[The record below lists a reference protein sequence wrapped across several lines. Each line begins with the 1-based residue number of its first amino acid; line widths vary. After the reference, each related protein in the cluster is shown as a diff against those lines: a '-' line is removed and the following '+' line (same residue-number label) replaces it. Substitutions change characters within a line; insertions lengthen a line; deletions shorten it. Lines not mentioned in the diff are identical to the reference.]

1 VLYLEISRNINFKH
15 IINMSFISIITPT
28 FNEVE
33 NIERLSFQIKQI
45 CDSNKIN
52 YEQIIIDNNS
62 EDGTV
67 EVIKKLTSQHKNIK
81 AILNQ
86 SNFGHIKSPYYA
98 LLQSK
103 GDATITMT
111 SDFQSPPE
119 LIVDYYNKWM
129 SGSKVVLGRRK
140 KVSDTFFLKI
150 IKFIYYNF
158 ICKISNH
165 KMEKNITGEGLY
177 DKSVI
182 NILNTIKDPYP
193 YIRGLIFELG
203 FKIDFVD
210 FNQPERQGGTSKN
223 NLYTLFDL
231 GLLGVVKHS
240 NILLRLMILF
250 GFFFGIISLL
260 ISIGFFFYKIFYWD
274 NFQLGIAPILIGFF
288 GITSIQIMI
297 IGLIGEYI
305 SVVLS
310 YSKNLPLVI
319 EKERINF
326 D

>member
-1 VLYLEISRNINFKH
+1 
-15 IINMSFISIITPT
+15 MSFISIITPT

-33 NIERLSFQIKQI
+33 NIERLSLQIKQI

-165 KMEKNITGEGLY
+165 KMEKNITGEWLY

>member
-1 VLYLEISRNINFKH
+1 
-15 IINMSFISIITPT
+15 MSFISIITPT

-33 NIERLSFQIKQI
+33 NIERLSLQIKQI
-45 CDSNKIN
+45 CVSNKIN

-182 NILNTIKDPYP
+182 NILKTIKDPYP

>member
-1 VLYLEISRNINFKH
+1 MLYLEISRNINFKH
-15 IINMSFISIITPT
+15 TINMSFISIITPT

-33 NIERLSFQIKQI
+33 NIERLSLQIKQI

-67 EVIKKLTSQHKNIK
+67 DVIKKLTSQHKNIK

-119 LIVDYYNKWM
+119 LIVDYYNKWI

>member
-1 VLYLEISRNINFKH
+1 MPL
-15 IINMSFISIITPT
+15 ISIVTPT
-28 FNEVE
+28 FNEAN
-33 NIERLSFQIKQI
+33 NIEKLSIKIKEI
-45 CDSNKIN
+45 CDSNDIN

-62 EDGTV
+62 DDGTIDI
-67 EVIKKLTSQHKNIK
+67 IKKLTSQHKNIK

-98 LLQSK
+98 LLQSQ
-103 GDATITMT
+103 GDATITMQ

-119 LIVDYYNKWM
+119 LIVDYYNKWIR
-129 SGSKVVLGRRK
+129 GSKVILGRRK
-140 KVSDTFFLKI
+140 KVSDNFFLKI
-150 IKFIYYNF
+150 IKSIYYNL

-182 NILNTIKDPYP
+182 SILKKINDPYP
-193 YIRGLIFELG
+193 YMRGLVFELG

-210 FNQPERQGGTSKN
+210 FDQPPRQRGVSKN
-223 NLYTLFDL
+223 SLYTLFDI

-250 GFFFGIISLL
+250 GFFLGTMSLL
-260 ISIGFFFYKIFYWD
+260 VATSFLIFKILFWD
-274 NFQLGIAPILIGFF
+274 SFQLGLAPILIGFF
-288 GITSIQIMI
+288 GLTGIQIMI

-305 SVVLS
+305 STVLI

-326 D
+326 

>member
-1 VLYLEISRNINFKH
+1 
-15 IINMSFISIITPT
+15 MSLVTIITPT
-28 FNEVE
+28 FNEVG
-33 NIERLSFQIKQI
+33 NIEKLSLRIKEI
-45 CDSNKIN
+45 CELNNIN
-52 YEQIIIDNNS
+52 YEQIIIDNDSN
-62 EDGTV
+62 DGTI
-67 EVIKKLTSQHKNIK
+67 EAIKRLTSKYKNIK
-81 AILNQ
+81 AIINQ

-98 LLQSK
+98 LLQSH

-119 LIVDYYNKWM
+119 LIVDYYNKWI

-140 KVSDTFFLKI
+140 KVSDSFFLKI
-150 IKFIYYNF
+150 IKFFYYNF
-158 ICKISNH
+158 ICRISNH
-165 KMEKNITGEGLY
+165 KMEKNVTGEGLY

-182 NILNTIKDPYP
+182 DILRSIKDPYP

-210 FNQPERQGGTSKN
+210 FDQPIRNSGISKN
-223 NLYTLFDL
+223 NLYTLFDM

-260 ISIGFFFYKIFYWD
+260 VAIGFFFYKILFW
-274 NFQLGIAPILIGFF
+274 NSFQLGLAPILVGFF
-288 GITSIQIMI
+288 GLTAIQIMI

-305 SVVLS
+305 STVLIF
-310 YSKNLPLVI
+310 SKNLPLVV

-326 D
+326 

>member
-1 VLYLEISRNINFKH
+1 MPL
-15 IINMSFISIITPT
+15 ISIVTPT
-28 FNEVE
+28 FNEAN
-33 NIERLSFQIKQI
+33 NIENLSIKIKEI
-45 CDSNKIN
+45 CNSNDIN

-62 EDGTV
+62 DDGTIDI
-67 EVIKKLTSQHKNIK
+67 IKKLTSQHKNIK

-98 LLQSK
+98 LLQSQ
-103 GDATITMT
+103 GDATITMQ

-119 LIVDYYNKWM
+119 LIVDYYNKWI
-129 SGSKVVLGRRK
+129 SGSKVILGRRK
-140 KVSDTFFLKI
+140 KVSDSFFLKI
-150 IKFIYYNF
+150 IKSIYYNL

-182 NILNTIKDPYP
+182 SILKKINDPYP
-193 YIRGLIFELG
+193 YMLGLVFELG

-210 FNQPERQGGTSKN
+210 FDQPPRQRGVSKN
-223 NLYTLFDL
+223 SLYTLFDI

-250 GFFFGIISLL
+250 GFFLGTMSLL
-260 ISIGFFFYKIFYWD
+260 VATSFLIFKILFWD
-274 NFQLGIAPILIGFF
+274 SFQLGLAPILIGFF
-288 GITSIQIMI
+288 GLTGIQIMI

-305 SVVLS
+305 STVLI

-326 D
+326 

>member
-1 VLYLEISRNINFKH
+1 MPIL
-15 IINMSFISIITPT
+15 SIVTPT
-28 FNEVE
+28 FNEVN
-33 NIERLSFQIKQI
+33 NIEKLSLRIKEI
-45 CDSNKIN
+45 CDLNNIN
-52 YEQIIIDNNS
+52 YEQIIIDNDS
-62 EDGTV
+62 KDGTI
-67 EVIKKLTSQHKNIK
+67 EIIKKLTTKYKNIK
-81 AILNQ
+81 AIINQ

-98 LLQSK
+98 LLESQ

-119 LIVDYYNKWM
+119 LIVDYYNKWI

-140 KVSDTFFLKI
+140 KVSDVYFLKI
-150 IKFIYYNF
+150 IKFFYYNL

-177 DKSVI
+177 DRSVI
-182 NILNTIKDPYP
+182 NILKTIKDPYP

-203 FKIDFVD
+203 FKVDFIDFD
-210 FNQPERQGGTSKN
+210 QPPRQGGKSKN
-223 NLYTLFDL
+223 NLFTLFDL

-240 NILLRLMILF
+240 NILLRIMILF
-250 GFFFGIISLL
+250 GFFFGILSLIVAL
-260 ISIGFFFYKIFYWD
+260 CFLFYKILYWD
-274 NFQLGIAPILIGFF
+274 SFQLGLAPILIGFF

-305 SVVLS
+305 STVLT

-326 D
+326 

>member
-1 VLYLEISRNINFKH
+1 
-15 IINMSFISIITPT
+15 MSLITIITPT
-28 FNEVE
+28 FNEVG
-33 NIERLSFQIKQI
+33 NIEKLSLRIKEI
-45 CDSNKIN
+45 CELNNIN
-52 YEQIIIDNNS
+52 YEQIIIDNDS
-62 EDGTV
+62 TDGTI
-67 EVIKKLTSQHKNIK
+67 EVIKKLTSKYKNIK
-81 AILNQ
+81 AIINQ

-98 LLQSK
+98 LLESQ
-103 GDATITMT
+103 GDATITML

-119 LIVDYYNKWM
+119 LIVDYYNKWI

-140 KVSDTFFLKI
+140 RVSDSFFLKI
-150 IKFIYYNF
+150 IKFFYYNF
-158 ICKISNH
+158 ICRISNH
-165 KMEKNITGEGLY
+165 KMEKNVTGEGLY

-182 NILNTIKDPYP
+182 NILRSIKDPYP

-210 FNQPERQGGTSKN
+210 FDQPIRNRGISKN
-223 NLYTLFDL
+223 NLYTLFDM

-260 ISIGFFFYKIFYWD
+260 IAIGFFFYKILFW
-274 NFQLGIAPILIGFF
+274 NSFQLGLAPILIVFF
-288 GITSIQIMI
+288 GLTAIQIMI

-305 SVVLS
+305 STVLIF
-310 YSKNLPLVI
+310 SKNLPLVI

-326 D
+326 

>member
-1 VLYLEISRNINFKH
+1 MPIL
-15 IINMSFISIITPT
+15 SIVTPT
-28 FNEVE
+28 FNEVN
-33 NIERLSFQIKQI
+33 NIEKLSLRIKEI
-45 CDSNKIN
+45 CDLNNIN
-52 YEQIIIDNNS
+52 YEQIIIDNDS
-62 EDGTV
+62 KDGTI
-67 EVIKKLTSQHKNIK
+67 EIIKKLTTKYKNIK
-81 AILNQ
+81 AIINQ

-98 LLQSK
+98 LLESQ

-119 LIVDYYNKWM
+119 LIVDYYNKWI

-140 KVSDTFFLKI
+140 KVSDVYFLKI
-150 IKFIYYNF
+150 IKFFYYNL

-177 DKSVI
+177 DRSVI
-182 NILNTIKDPYP
+182 NILKTIKDPYP

-203 FKIDFVD
+203 FKVDFIDFD
-210 FNQPERQGGTSKN
+210 QPPRQGGKSKN
-223 NLYTLFDL
+223 NLFTLFDL

-240 NILLRLMILF
+240 NILLRIMILF
-250 GFFFGIISLL
+250 GFFFGLISLIAAL
-260 ISIGFFFYKIFYWD
+260 CFLFYKILYWD
-274 NFQLGIAPILIGFF
+274 SFQLGLAPILIGFF

-297 IGLIGEYI
+297 IGLIGEYV
-305 SVVLS
+305 STVLN

-326 D
+326 